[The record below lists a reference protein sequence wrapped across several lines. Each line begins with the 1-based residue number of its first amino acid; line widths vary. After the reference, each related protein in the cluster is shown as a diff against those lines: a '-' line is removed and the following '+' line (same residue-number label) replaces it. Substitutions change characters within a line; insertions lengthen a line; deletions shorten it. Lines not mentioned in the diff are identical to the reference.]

1 MDFPSLS
8 LFNIYIYIY
17 ICRFGELEEQ
27 HNFLLAAAVHP
38 IFKLNWIT
46 NNDAKKDLIKVLLRV
61 QLAEKA
67 MTPVTEYS
75 TASLDDF
82 LKFPQQQLQKA
93 DMIDRYLVD
102 SSTDV
107 EMLEKYPPIKELFVK
122 LNTPIPSSDPV
133 ERLFSQANVVFTS
146 KRNQLGD
153 GLL

>member
-1 MDFPSLS
+1 
-8 LFNIYIYIY
+8 
-17 ICRFGELEEQ
+17 
-27 HNFLLAAAVHP
+27 
-38 IFKLNWIT
+38 
-46 NNDAKKDLIKVLLRV
+46 
-61 QLAEKA
+61 